1 MSLNFTRQQEV
12 FDFKKTPDCPKSIL
26 YGCYPHIE
34 GDKFYWQS
42 RIPGKRTKIDCVVK
56 GENGFEESGDIHT
69 CLSDSLAAQN
79 FRVFIDTRPDAP
91 EDERYKAIGG
101 YHVGRGAIKGNNITA
116 ERIARSPL
124 HQELIGCEIS
134 GDLEIVLLQDQ
145 VWPEETRLLFKD
157 DFCHPR
163 HANGFYIFKSPD
175 GLRWDLY
182 HDKPVISTF
191 SGIEGFQMA
200 SDNMPSIFYDHNI
213 DEYVAYL
220 RCNIRLGV
228 RHVFYTKSKDL
239 INWDEPQLI
248 KKDPKFDFEHE
259 NLYYMAAYPYPNSK
273 KYIAFSPHFKNDIL
287 TKDGSQRRYYD
298 TKTLVMVSD
307 DRLNW
312 RVVDEIF
319 SDQSNGHMTQRHV
332 ISFRKE
338 GEVYGIYVHEG
349 FLTKENKVVRYT
361 VDKKELDSC
370 II

>member
-1 MSLNFTRQQEV
+1 MKIERKGEIFS
-12 FDFKKTPDCPKSIL
+12 FKKVPEEHSKSIL
-26 YGCYPHIE
+26 YGQYPHIE
-34 GDKFYWQS
+34 GDNFYWQS
-42 RIPGKRTKIDCVVK
+42 KPDRRGTEIHCVTRGPNGYEETGKREV
-56 GENGFEESGDIHT
+56 
-69 CLSDSLAAQN
+69 CLSKSLAAQN
-79 FRVFIDTRPDAP
+79 FRVFIDTKVGIP
-91 EDERYKAIGG
+91 ENEKYKAIGG
-101 YHVGRGAIKGNNITA
+101 YHVGRNAIKGSNITA
-116 ERIARSPL
+116 ERIKNSPL

-134 GDLEIVLLQDQ
+134 RDLEIVLIQDQ

-157 DFCHPR
+157 DFYHPR

-175 GLRWDLY
+175 GLKWDLY

-298 TKTLVMVSD
+298 TKTLIMVSD

-312 RVVDEIF
+312 KVVDEIF
-319 SDQSNGHMTQRHV
+319 FDQSNGHMTQRHV
-332 ISFRKE
+332 ISFREE
-338 GEVYGIYVHEG
+338 GDVYAVYANEG
-349 FLTKENKVVRYT
+349 FWTKDNKVARYT
-361 VDKKELDSC
+361 VDKKELDSY